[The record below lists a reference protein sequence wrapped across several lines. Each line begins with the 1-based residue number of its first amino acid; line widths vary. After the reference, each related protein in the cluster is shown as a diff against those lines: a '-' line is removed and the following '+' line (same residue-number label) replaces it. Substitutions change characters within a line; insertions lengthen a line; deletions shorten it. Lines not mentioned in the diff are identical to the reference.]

1 MFEIIEREV
10 LAENIYRQRI
20 KAPRIAKYANPGQF
34 VIVRINEKGERIPL
48 TIADFDK
55 EKQTVD
61 IVFMAIGKTTKQL
74 ATLGVG
80 DFISDIVGPLGKPS
94 DIEDLEKIVFIGGG
108 IGVAPVYPQA
118 RAYKDAGVHVISIIG
133 ARSANILIWEDKMNA
148 VSDELYI
155 TTDDGTKG
163 HHGFVTQVL
172 EKLLTEDPAIQ
183 RVVAIGPAIMMKMVA
198 QVAAKFG
205 VTTIVSLNSIMV
217 DGTGMCGGCRVSV
230 GGKTQFACVDGPE
243 FDASQVNFDELMT
256 RQRTYLGEEKESLD
270 EYHNKQNKQPCDNG
284 ECPLK

>member
-20 KAPRIAKYANPGQF
+20 KTPRIAKYAKPGQF
-34 VIVRINEKGERIPL
+34 VIVRIDEKGERIPL
-48 TIADFDK
+48 TIADFDR

-74 ATLGVG
+74 AALGAG
-80 DFISDIVGPLGKPS
+80 DSITDIVGPLGKPS
-94 DIEDLEKIVFIGGG
+94 DIEDIEKIVFVGGG

-118 RAYKDAGVHVISIIG
+118 RAYKEAGVHVISIIG
-133 ARSANILIWEDKMNA
+133 ARSADILIWEDKMDA

-172 EKLLTEDPAIQ
+172 EKLLTEDSAIQ

-198 QVAAKFG
+198 QV
-205 VTTIVSLNSIMV
+205 
-217 DGTGMCGGCRVSV
+217 
-230 GGKTQFACVDGPE
+230 
-243 FDASQVNFDELMT
+243 
-256 RQRTYLGEEKESLD
+256 
-270 EYHNKQNKQPCDNG
+270 
-284 ECPLK
+284 

>member
-34 VIVRINEKGERIPL
+34 VIVRIDEKGERIPL
-48 TIADFDK
+48 TIADFDR

-74 ATLGVG
+74 ATLGAG
-80 DFISDIVGPLGKPS
+80 DSISDIVGPLGKPS
-94 DIEDLEKIVFIGGG
+94 DIEKVEKIVFVGGG
-108 IGVAPVYPQA
+108 IGVAPVYPLA
-118 RAYKDAGVHVISIIG
+118 RAYKEAGIHVISIIG
-133 ARSANILIWEDKMNA
+133 ARSADILIWEDKMDT

-172 EKLLTEDPAIQ
+172 EKLLTEDPSIQ
-183 RVVAIGPAIMMKMVA
+183 KVVAIGPAIMMKMVA
-198 QVAAKFG
+198 AVAAKFN
-205 VTTIVSLNSIMV
+205 VPTVVSLNSIMV

-243 FDASQVNFDELMT
+243 FDASLVNFDELMT
-256 RQRTYLGEEKESLD
+256 RQRTYLGEEKTSFD
-270 EYHNKQNKQPCDNG
+270 AYKQKCENE
-284 ECPLK
+284 ECPLQ

>member
-1 MFEIIEREV
+1 MFEIIEQEV

-48 TIADFDK
+48 TIADFDR

-74 ATLGVG
+74 SALGAG
-80 DFISDIVGPLGKPS
+80 DSILDIVGPLGKPS
-94 DIEDLEKIVFIGGG
+94 EIEAVEKIVFVGGG

-118 RAYKDAGVHVISIIG
+118 RAYKEAGVHVISIIG
-133 ARSANILIWEDKMNA
+133 ARSADILIWEDMMDA

-155 TTDDGTKG
+155 TTDDGSKG

-198 QVAAKFG
+198 QVAEKFG

-217 DGTGMCGGCRVSV
+217 DGTGMCGGCRVSI
-230 GGKTQFACVDGPE
+230 GGKAQFACVDGPE
-243 FDASQVNFDELMT
+243 FDASLVNFDELMT
-256 RQRTYLGEEKESLD
+256 RQRTYLDEEKKSLD
-270 EYHNKQNKQPCDNG
+270 KYTCENE

>member
-48 TIADFDK
+48 TIADFDR

-74 ATLGVG
+74 SALGGG
-80 DFISDIVGPLGKPS
+80 DSILDIVGPLGKPS
-94 DIEDLEKIVFIGGG
+94 EIKDVEKIVFVGGG

-118 RAYKDAGVHVISIIG
+118 RAYKEAGVHVISIIG
-133 ARSANILIWEDKMNA
+133 ARSADILIWEDMMDA

-155 TTDDGTKG
+155 TTDDGSKG

-198 QVAAKFG
+198 QVAEKFG

-217 DGTGMCGGCRVSV
+217 DGTGMCGGCRVSI
-230 GGKTQFACVDGPE
+230 GGKAQFACVDGPE
-243 FDASQVNFDELMT
+243 FDASLVNFDELMT
-256 RQRTYLGEEKESLD
+256 RQRTYLDEEKKSLD
-270 EYHNKQNKQPCDNG
+270 KYTCENK

>member
-1 MFEIIEREV
+1 MFEITEREV

-20 KAPRIAKYANPGQF
+20 RAPRIAKYANPGQF
-34 VIVRINEKGERIPL
+34 VIVRIDEKGERIPL
-48 TIADFDK
+48 TIADFDR

-61 IVFMAIGKTTKQL
+61 IVFMAIGKTTKKL
-74 ATLGVG
+74 SALGAG

-94 DIEDLEKIVFIGGG
+94 DIENMEKIVFVGGG
-108 IGVAPVYPQA
+108 IGVAPVYPLA
-118 RAYKDAGVHVISIIG
+118 RAYKEAGVHVISIIG
-133 ARSANILIWEDKMNA
+133 ARSADILIWEDKMDA

-198 QVAAKFG
+198 AVAAKFN
-205 VTTIVSLNSIMV
+205 VPTVVSLNSIMV

-230 GGKTQFACVDGPE
+230 GGKAQFACVDGPE
-243 FDASQVNFDELMT
+243 FDASLVNFDELMT
-256 RQRTYLGEEKESLD
+256 RQRTYMGEEKESLD
-270 EYHNKQNKQPCDNG
+270 AYKQKCDNE
-284 ECPLK
+284 ECPLQ